1 MHDDGNL
8 GFQVEEESSREPQ
21 SSQGVEDSSNGGA
34 ESASQGG
41 KFAPEETF
49 EDGSVMYGAEAL
61 KAIDYE
67 SVLAP

>member
-1 MHDDGNL
+1 M
-8 GFQVEEESSREPQ
+8 
-21 SSQGVEDSSNGGA
+21 EDSSNGSA
-34 ESASQGG
+34 VSASQGG

-61 KAIDYE
+61 KAVDYE